1 MSVVCAA
8 MKNGIVAIS
17 SDTQTNYG
25 SLKVPAKHLRNIKK
39 LFPINKS
46 VVGIVGWVAISD
58 MMEHLFI
65 NDKKLFELN
74 SRMEIYG
81 TLLRLHETMKK
92 DYFIE
97 TNEDDD
103 QPVESSQLDALI
115 VNKNGIFEINS
126 YREVNEYKTFWAI
139 GSGRRIGLGAMHAL
153 YDSKASAK
161 QIVEAGVRAATEF
174 DDSCGLPLKTKTI
187 SLLKK

>member
-1 MSVVCAA
+1 MSIICAA
-8 MKNGIVAIS
+8 KKSGIVAIS

-25 SLKVPAKHLRNIKK
+25 TLKVSAKHFRNMNKM
-39 LFPINKS
+39 FPINKS

-58 MMEHLFI
+58 MMEYLFL

-81 TLLRLHETMKK
+81 TLLRLHEKMKN
-92 DYFIE
+92 DFFIE
-97 TNEDDD
+97 TKEDDD

-115 VNKNGIFEINS
+115 VNKHGIFEISS
-126 YREVNEYKTFWAI
+126 YREVNEYQTFWAI

-153 YDSKASAK
+153 FDSKASAK
-161 QIVEAGVRAATEF
+161 EIVEAGVRAGAEF
-174 DDSCGLPLKTKTI
+174 DDSCGLPLKTRTM
-187 SLLKK
+187 SLVKK